1 MKFTN
6 IALLLAGAS
15 AQTPSYLL
23 GRWRGY
29 NIKYGKAGEFFP
41 GESGMLFDQ
50 NTVTAY
56 GQMNEE
62 LFKGDVVQGSDGKIY
77 FHIGDFKKE

>member
-15 AQTPSYLL
+15 AQTPSHLL

-29 NIKYGKAGEFFP
+29 NIKYGKGGEFFP
-41 GESGMLFDQ
+41 GESGLHFDQ
-50 NTVTAY
+50 DSVTAY

-62 LFKGDVVQGSDGKIY
+62 LFKANVIRDAEGNLFLEKAGGVK
-77 FHIGDFKKE
+77 